1 MDKLQRK
8 FPSYKGNDPY
18 IYFAFSEADQKKAG
32 KILRILL
39 ERGCRVWYCCGPSG
53 SSDELLRR
61 QERAGGADL
70 TVLYLTASAC
80 ADSDLK
86 NFVLV
91 NQSAGRSILCLDPD
105 GEDRRLMMGLYE
117 NVPHVLLYDVHG
129 DEDIEN
135 AVIHAEGFS
144 QEMIGEPVRTSGSF
158 AGKLS
163 LLLCVLAVILAAISF
178 AGYKYFARSPGEIH
192 DEVVIS
198 DQVLRSA
205 LRKAA
210 NGGVITEELLSQITY
225 LELDGMPE
233 SWDDISL
240 LPSLDRISVPQ
251 NALLEGG
258 ALPDGNYTIELNGSV
273 S

>member
-1 MDKLQRK
+1 M
-8 FPSYKGNDPY
+8 
-18 IYFAFSEADQKKAG
+18 
-32 KILRILL
+32 
-39 ERGCRVWYCCGPSG
+39 
-53 SSDELLRR
+53 
-61 QERAGGADL
+61 
-70 TVLYLTASAC
+70 
-80 ADSDLK
+80 
-86 NFVLV
+86 
-91 NQSAGRSILCLDPD
+91 
-105 GEDRRLMMGLYE
+105 
-117 NVPHVLLYDVHG
+117 
-129 DEDIEN
+129 
-135 AVIHAEGFS
+135 
-144 QEMIGEPVRTSGSF
+144 
-158 AGKLS
+158 
-163 LLLCVLAVILAAISF
+163 ILAAISF
-178 AGYKYFARSPGEIH
+178 AGYKYFARSLGEIH

-210 NGGVITEELLSQITY
+210 NGGVITEDLLSQITY